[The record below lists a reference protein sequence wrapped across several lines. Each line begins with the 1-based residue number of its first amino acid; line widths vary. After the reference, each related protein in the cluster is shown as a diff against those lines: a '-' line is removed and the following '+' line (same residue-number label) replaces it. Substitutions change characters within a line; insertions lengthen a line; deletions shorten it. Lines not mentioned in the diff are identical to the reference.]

1 MSDLNEIL
9 DPFEKIV
16 WKGKANKYI
25 YFLPAIGSI
34 LFAGFLFSIG
44 VFLFLINLP
53 ELSSFFALI
62 FCGFGILIVIIPFR
76 HYLRKNKYTRYIL
89 TDRRLIITGFG
100 KNSRFW
106 DNFGHGLSGVDTSI
120 IKLDSIKDVYL
131 KKGFWDRLIGTK
143 SIYPITLDYPYLP
156 KIYAYFSNSEHESGF
171 YSNRLKRVYNAATKE
186 YEMVPQWKLYRKTQ
200 NHPHFSG
207 ISNPQKV
214 ERLIRERINEV

>member
-62 FCGFGILIVIIPFR
+62 F
-76 HYLRKNKYTRYIL
+76 
-89 TDRRLIITGFG
+89 
-100 KNSRFW
+100 
-106 DNFGHGLSGVDTSI
+106 VD
-120 IKLDSIKDVYL
+120 LE
-131 KKGFWDRLIGTK
+131 F
-143 SIYPITLDYPYLP
+143 
-156 KIYAYFSNSEHESGF
+156 
-171 YSNRLKRVYNAATKE
+171 
-186 YEMVPQWKLYRKTQ
+186 
-200 NHPHFSG
+200 
-207 ISNPQKV
+207 
-214 ERLIRERINEV
+214 